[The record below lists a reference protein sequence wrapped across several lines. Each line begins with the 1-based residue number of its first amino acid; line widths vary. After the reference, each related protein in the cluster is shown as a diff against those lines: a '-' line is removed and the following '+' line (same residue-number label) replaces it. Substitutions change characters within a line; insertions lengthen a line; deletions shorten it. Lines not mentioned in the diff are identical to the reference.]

1 MSVSLGLPRIR
12 GAGPGPSGA
21 PREAGLADRHGRRA
35 TDLRLSVIDKCN
47 LRCTYC
53 MPATGLPWLP
63 AGQLM
68 SAAEIVRLVGIGV
81 TELGITELRLTG
93 GEPLVRA
100 DLEEIVAGV
109 RTAHPQLPVSLT
121 TNGIGLTT
129 RAQAL
134 AAAGLTRINISLD
147 SLDAATYRALARR
160 DRLTEVLA
168 GAEAAAAAGL
178 VPVKINAVLMRGVN
192 DHEAP
197 ELLAWALARG
207 FALRFIEQMPLD
219 ADHGWTRAEMVTA
232 AEIRHRLST
241 RFRLAPHPG
250 ARDGAPAELWDVHP
264 ATPAGAPVDP
274 ATTPVDSATTSDATS
289 AATAD
294 ATCAGPPA
302 GAPGAVGAGDRPLGT
317 VGVIASVT
325 EPFCADCKRTRITA
339 EGRVRSCLFSHE
351 EVELLPM
358 LRAGATDGQLAE
370 RWRAAMWAKPAAH
383 GMDHTGLDSADY
395 VQPERSMSA
404 IGG

>member
-1 MSVSLGLPRIR
+1 MSVSLGLPRLR
-12 GAGPGPSGA
+12 SAGPAPSGA
-21 PREAGLADRHGRRA
+21 PAGAGLKDRHGRRA

-53 MPATGLPWLP
+53 MPADGLPWLP
-63 AGQLM
+63 AAQLM
-68 SAAEIVRLVGIGV
+68 TPAEITRLVHVGV
-81 TELGITELRLTG
+81 AELGVTELRLTG
-93 GEPLVRA
+93 GEPLVRR
-100 DLEEIVAGV
+100 DLEDIIAGV
-109 RTAHPQLPVSLT
+109 RTAHPGLPVSLT

-129 RAQAL
+129 RARTL

-147 SLDAATYRALARR
+147 SLDAATFRRLARR
-160 DRLTEVLA
+160 DRLAEVLA

-178 VPVKINAVLMRGVN
+178 TPVKINAVLMRGVN
-192 DHEAP
+192 DHEAAD
-197 ELLAWALARG
+197 LLAWALERG

-219 ADHGWTRAEMVTA
+219 ADHGWTREDMVTA
-232 AEIRHRLST
+232 AEIRDRLGE

-250 ARDGAPAELWDVHP
+250 PREGAPAELWDVHP
-264 ATPAGAPVDP
+264 LT
-274 ATTPVDSATTSDATS
+274 
-289 AATAD
+289 ATA
-294 ATCAGPPA
+294 AAG
-302 GAPGAVGAGDRPLGT
+302 GAGRVPLGT

-325 EPFCADCKRTRITA
+325 EPFCGDCKRTRITA
-339 EGRVRSCLFSHE
+339 EGRIRSCLFSHE
-351 EVELLPM
+351 EVELLPL

-383 GMDHTGLDSADY
+383 GMDHVGLDSADY

>member
-1 MSVSLGLPRIR
+1 MSVSLGLPRLR
-12 GAGPGPSGA
+12 STGPGPSGA
-21 PREAGLADRHGRRA
+21 PAGAGLADRHGRRA

-53 MPATGLPWLP
+53 MPADGLPWLP
-63 AGQLM
+63 AAQLM
-68 SAAEIVRLVGIGV
+68 TPTEITRLVHVGV
-81 TELGITELRLTG
+81 SELGVTELRLTG
-93 GEPLVRA
+93 GEPLVRP
-100 DLEEIVAGV
+100 DLEDIVAGI
-109 RTAHPQLPVSLT
+109 RATHPQLPVSLT

-129 RAQAL
+129 RAATL

-147 SLDAATYRALARR
+147 SLDAETFRTLARR
-160 DRLTEVLA
+160 DRLAEVLA

-178 VPVKINAVLMRGVN
+178 TPVKINAVLMRGVN

-197 ELLAWALARG
+197 DLLAWALERG

-232 AEIRHRLST
+232 AEIRHRLAA
-241 RFRLAPHPG
+241 RFRLVPHPG
-250 ARDGAPAELWDVHP
+250 PREGAPAELWDVHP
-264 ATPAGAPVDP
+264 LTP
-274 ATTPVDSATTSDATS
+274 TPHDTRAAADSALPSGGTPDA
-289 AATAD
+289 
-294 ATCAGPPA
+294 
-302 GAPGAVGAGDRPLGT
+302 APGAQGEPLGT

-339 EGRVRSCLFSHE
+339 EGRIRSCLFSHE
-351 EVELLPM
+351 ELELLPL

-383 GMDHTGLDSADY
+383 GMDHTGLDSPDY
-395 VQPERSMSA
+395 VQPERPMSA

>member
-1 MSVSLGLPRIR
+1 MSVSLGLPRLR
-12 GAGPGPSGA
+12 SAGPAPSGA
-21 PREAGLADRHGRRA
+21 PAGAGLMDRHGRRA

-53 MPATGLPWLP
+53 MPAGGLPWLP
-63 AGQLM
+63 AAQLM
-68 SAAEIVRLVGIGV
+68 TPTEITRIVHVGV
-81 TELGITELRLTG
+81 TELGVTELRLTG
-93 GEPLVRA
+93 GEPLVRR

-109 RTAHPQLPVSLT
+109 RAAHPELPVSLT

-129 RAQAL
+129 RAQGL
-134 AAAGLTRINISLD
+134 AEAGLSRINISLD
-147 SLDAATYRALARR
+147 SLDAATFRTLARR

-178 VPVKINAVLMRGVN
+178 TPVKINAVLMRGVN

-197 ELLAWALARG
+197 ELLAWALERG

-232 AEIRHRLST
+232 DQIRHRLGE
-241 RFRLAPHPG
+241 RYRLTPHPG
-250 ARDGAPAELWDVHP
+250 PREGAPAELWDVHP
-264 ATPAGAPVDP
+264 L
-274 ATTPVDSATTSDATS
+274 TTPDAP
-289 AATAD
+289 AAAD
-294 ATCAGPPA
+294 E
-302 GAPGAVGAGDRPLGT
+302 PLGT

-325 EPFCADCKRTRITA
+325 EPFCGDCKRTRITA
-339 EGRVRSCLFSHE
+339 EGRIRSCLFSHE
-351 EVELLPM
+351 ELELLPL
-358 LRAGATDGQLAE
+358 LRTGATDAQLAD

-383 GMDHTGLDSADY
+383 GMDHTGLDSPDY
-395 VQPERSMSA
+395 VQPERPMSA

>member
-12 GAGPGPSGA
+12 SAGPGPSGA
-21 PREAGLADRHGRRA
+21 PREAGLVDRHGRRA

-53 MPATGLPWLP
+53 MPADGLPWLP
-63 AGQLM
+63 AAQLM
-68 SAAEIVRLVGIGV
+68 STGEIVRLVGIGV
-81 TELGITELRLTG
+81 AELGITELRLTG
-93 GEPLVRA
+93 GEPLVRR

-109 RTAHPQLPVSLT
+109 RAAHPELPVSLT
-121 TNGIGLTT
+121 TNGIGLAA

-134 AAAGLTRINISLD
+134 AEAGLTRINISLD
-147 SLDAATYRALARR
+147 SLDAATFRALARR
-160 DRLTEVLA
+160 DRLADVLA

-178 VPVKINAVLMRGVN
+178 APVKINAVLMRGVN

-197 ELLAWALARG
+197 ELLAWALERG

-219 ADHGWTRAEMVTA
+219 ADHGWTRADMVTA
-232 AEIRHRLST
+232 AEIRDRLST

-250 ARDGAPAELWDVHP
+250 TRDGAPAELWDVHP
-264 ATPAGAPVDP
+264 RTATA
-274 ATTPVDSATTSDATS
+274 TPVDSAVTSGATSDATS
-289 AATAD
+289 AA
-294 ATCAGPPA
+294 PPA
-302 GAPGAVGAGDRPLGT
+302 LCSGAQDPPLGT

-351 EVELLPM
+351 EVELLPL
-358 LRAGATDGQLAE
+358 LRAGATDAELAD

>member
-1 MSVSLGLPRIR
+1 MSVSLGLPRLR
-12 GAGPGPSGA
+12 DAGPGPSGA
-21 PREAGLADRHGRRA
+21 PREAGLVDRHGRRA

-53 MPATGLPWLP
+53 MPAGGLPWLP
-63 AGQLM
+63 AAQLM
-68 SAAEIVRLVGIGV
+68 TPAEITRLVHVGV
-81 TELGITELRLTG
+81 TELGVTELRLTG

-100 DLEEIVAGV
+100 DLEDIIAGI
-109 RTAHPQLPVSLT
+109 RATHPDLPVSLT
-121 TNGIGLTT
+121 TNGIGLAA
-129 RAQAL
+129 RAQGL
-134 AAAGLTRINISLD
+134 AEAGLSRINISLD
-147 SLDAATYRALARR
+147 SLDAATFRALARR
-160 DRLTEVLA
+160 DRLADVLA

-178 VPVKINAVLMRGVN
+178 TPVKINAVLMRGVN

-219 ADHGWTRAEMVTA
+219 ADHGWTRADMVTA
-232 AEIRHRLST
+232 DQIRHRLGA
-241 RFRLAPHPG
+241 RYRLTPHPG
-250 ARDGAPAELWDVHP
+250 PREGAPAELWDVHP
-264 ATPAGAPVDP
+264 RTASAAPVDSG
-274 ATTPVDSATTSDATS
+274 ATSDATS
-289 AATAD
+289 AA
-294 ATCAGPPA
+294 PPA
-302 GAPGAVGAGDRPLGT
+302 ASSALRPGAQDPPLGT

-339 EGRVRSCLFSHE
+339 EGRIRSCLFSHE
-351 EVELLPM
+351 EVELLPL
-358 LRAGATDGQLAE
+358 LRTGATDGQLAE

-383 GMDHTGLDSADY
+383 GMDHVGLDSPDY

>member
-1 MSVSLGLPRIR
+1 MSVSLGLPRLR
-12 GAGPGPSGA
+12 DTGPGPSGA
-21 PREAGLADRHGRRA
+21 PSGAGLMDRHGRRA

-53 MPATGLPWLP
+53 MPAGGLPWLP
-63 AGQLM
+63 AAQLM
-68 SAAEIVRLVGIGV
+68 TPAEITRIVRVGVEQLGV
-81 TELGITELRLTG
+81 TELRLTG

-100 DLEEIVAGV
+100 DLEDIITGIRA
-109 RTAHPQLPVSLT
+109 THPDLPVSLT
-121 TNGIGLTT
+121 TNGIGLAA
-129 RAQAL
+129 RAQGL
-134 AAAGLTRINISLD
+134 AEAGLSRINISLD
-147 SLDAATYRALARR
+147 SLDAATFRTLARR
-160 DRLTEVLA
+160 DRLTDVLA

-178 VPVKINAVLMRGVN
+178 TPVKINAVLMRGVN

-232 AEIRHRLST
+232 DQIRHRLGE
-241 RFRLAPHPG
+241 RYRLTPHPG
-250 ARDGAPAELWDVHP
+250 PREGAPAELWDVHP
-264 ATPAGAPVDP
+264 RTPTPDP
-274 ATTPVDSATTSDATS
+274 TGTTPRDS
-289 AATAD
+289 
-294 ATCAGPPA
+294 
-302 GAPGAVGAGDRPLGT
+302 PGAQDPPLGT

-339 EGRVRSCLFSHE
+339 EGRIRSCLFSHE
-351 EVELLPM
+351 EVELLPL
-358 LRAGATDGQLAE
+358 LRAGAADAQLAE

-383 GMDHTGLDSADY
+383 GMDHVGLDSSDY